1 MLRLTHPPLM
11 CWTSDNGQ
19 FTRQPGSFA
28 GQAVP
33 DSPAPEALRGDAP
46 LPPPSLDRG
55 RQCADGKA
63 RDPASGRFLPDRAP
77 AGKLERRCT
86 YAPTVRMRPVRASP
100 AHTDRFH
107 PGRTTNQ
114 TRLSITGIA
123 EDMAKKD
130 GAIEVEGRV
139 VEPLP
144 NAMFRIEL
152 ENGHKVLAHISG
164 KMRQHYIRILPEDR
178 VVVELSPYDLSR
190 GRIVYRYK

>member
-1 MLRLTHPPLM
+1 
-11 CWTSDNGQ
+11 
-19 FTRQPGSFA
+19 
-28 GQAVP
+28 
-33 DSPAPEALRGDAP
+33 
-46 LPPPSLDRG
+46 
-55 RQCADGKA
+55 
-63 RDPASGRFLPDRAP
+63 
-77 AGKLERRCT
+77 
-86 YAPTVRMRPVRASP
+86 MRPVRASP